1 MLNLRKNPKPQKEA
15 PILSLIVEQQSLSIT
30 NFIGY
35 IILVLAFLD
44 YAVILIPPQLFNPT
58 WEFQTI
64 GQFVEHSWAILLG
77 LMFIFYRRHNDHIGG
92 RELHFLAIISRLT
105 LFVGI
110 IYFLATPLLIS
121 DALRINNNNSTLVNQ
136 QLSLQLD
143 RVQAFEAQLNQQ
155 SQAQL
160 EQLIKSY
167 SQNQDRNQDKSK
179 ATSPEEFKAKILA
192 DVKAKEQLSKQQIQQ
207 TLKNRKINLVKNT
220 FKWALGT
227 ILTGFSLLFIWNSTQ
242 WVRVL
247 QREHNQG
254 T

>member
-15 PILSLIVEQQSLSIT
+15 PILSKIVEQKSFSII

-35 IILVLAFLD
+35 IILVLTFLD
-44 YAVILIPPQLFNPT
+44 YAVIFIPPQLFNPT

-64 GQFVEHSWAILLG
+64 GQSVEHSWAILLG
-77 LMFIFYRRHNDHIGG
+77 LMFIFYRRHNDHIRA

-121 DALRINNNNSTLVNQ
+121 DALRINNNNSNLVNQ

-143 RVQAFEAQLNQQ
+143 RVQAFEAQLNKQ

-167 SQNQDRNQDKSK
+167 PQNQDKSK
-179 ATSPEEFKAKILA
+179 VISPEEFKSKILA
-192 DVKAKEQLSKQQIQQ
+192 DLKAKEQLNKQQIQQ
-207 TLKNRKINLVKNT
+207 TLKNRQINLAKNT
-220 FKWALGT
+220 FKWVLGT

-247 QREHNQG
+247 QREHNQ
-254 T
+254 